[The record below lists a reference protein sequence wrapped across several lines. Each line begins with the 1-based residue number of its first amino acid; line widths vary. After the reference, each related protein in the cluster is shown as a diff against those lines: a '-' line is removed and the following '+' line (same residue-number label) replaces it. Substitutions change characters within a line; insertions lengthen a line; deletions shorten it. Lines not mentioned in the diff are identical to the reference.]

1 MTVDHEAAVAA
12 GTVLL
17 KPSEIAPRLGL
28 GTGRRGRIKI
38 IARAKAGLIPV
49 IHPSPRTW
57 LFRWPDV
64 VAAMQSTSRKSR
76 TA

>member
-1 MTVDHEAAVAA
+1 MKVAVDESAVAA

-17 KPSEIAPRLGL
+17 KPGELAPRVGL
-28 GTGRRGRIKI
+28 GNGRKGRAKI

-49 IHPSPRTW
+49 IHPSPRIW

-64 VAAMQSTSRKSR
+64 VAAMAKSSRR
-76 TA
+76 

>member
-1 MTVDHEAAVAA
+1 MNDNEAAVAA

-28 GTGRRGRIKI
+28 GTGRKGRVKV

-49 IHPSPRTW
+49 IHTSPRTW

-64 VAAMQSTSRKSR
+64 VAALQGTARNGRRKS
-76 TA
+76 